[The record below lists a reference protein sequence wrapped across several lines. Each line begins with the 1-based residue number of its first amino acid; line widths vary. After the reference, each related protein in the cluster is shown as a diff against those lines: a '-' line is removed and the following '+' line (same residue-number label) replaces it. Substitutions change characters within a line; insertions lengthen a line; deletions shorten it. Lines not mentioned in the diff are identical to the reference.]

1 MPKGTC
7 QAEASSN
14 REKFNPVALV
24 AITDH
29 ELHLSEVTRQAGSQS
44 VNRKSHRVY
53 FQNFVRSN
61 PLEAFGSF

>member
-24 AITDH
+24 AIT

-44 VNRKSHRVY
+44 VSRKFHRVY